1 MQARWRFALAVA
13 VLAALMTGPFVL
25 TGVMV
30 WADASG
36 EARAT
41 LRLLAGQWLPLGLL
55 TTATG
60 FALGIALL
68 ARLFR
73 HYVQGLLRM
82 AEGLDVL
89 RRANPGFRVPEEGPR
104 EVVALAQ
111 AINRIAD
118 ERDRLL
124 AGLDERVLEARRAV
138 EEERNRLAALM
149 AQLAEAVIVCN
160 AEGRIILYNEAARRL
175 ERAFGA
181 PATAAASG
189 WIGLGRSIHA
199 LLDPDLVAHV
209 FDSIDALRGQG
220 EVHPSMQVVTATP
233 AGALIRVRV
242 SPIAG
247 EAAGEEISGYVL
259 MLEDVT
265 DQIEREASRNEL
277 LFELTEGNRAAIAN
291 IRLAAEMLHLPDV
304 DEAMR
309 ARFHA
314 VIVREVEAVSERLEA
329 ASRAFADALRARWP
343 LEPMRGAD
351 LVRAAEAY
359 LRRRLD
365 VALKLEI
372 LDEELWFD
380 ADHFS
385 LLQALAFLAG
395 RLVEDYGVR
404 TLRLR
409 LSGDDRL
416 VYLDL
421 MWSGGSLSNEIVTGW
436 ELEPL
441 GLGGTRSP
449 LTLRDVLERH
459 GAAMWFDREKAR
471 HRAFVRLAL
480 PRKRSVRRLPPP
492 ATPAVPTTQEEG
504 RPEFYDFDLFA
515 WSAEATAL
523 EDRPLTELS
532 YTVFDT
538 ETTGLDP
545 AGGDEIIQIGATRI
559 VNGRLLKH
567 ESFEQL
573 IDPRR
578 PLDPASIAV
587 HHITPEMLEGQPTI
601 EEVLPAFH
609 RFAQDTVLVAHNAA
623 FDMRFLQL
631 KEEKLGIRFDQ
642 PVLDTLLLAAFILPN
657 QEHSLEALA
666 RYFGVRVFGRH
677 TALGD
682 ALVTAEIFL
691 KMIPLLAE
699 KGVVTLRQAREAS
712 QQTYY
717 ARLRY

>member
-25 TGVMV
+25 TAVMV
-30 WADASG
+30 WADTPAETRS
-36 EARAT
+36 A
-41 LRLLAGQWLPLGLL
+41 LHLLADRWLPLGVL
-55 TTATG
+55 TTLAG
-60 FALGIALL
+60 FAVGIALL
-68 ARLFR
+68 GRLFR

-89 RRANPGFRVPEEGPR
+89 RRANSGFRVPEEGPR
-104 EVVALAQ
+104 EVVSLAQ
-111 AINRIAD
+111 AINRLAD
-118 ERDRLL
+118 DRDRLL
-124 AGLDERVLEARRAV
+124 AELDARVSEARRAV

-175 ERAFGA
+175 ERAFGTS
-181 PATAAASG
+181 ATAASG

-199 LLDPDLVAHV
+199 LLDPDLVAYV
-209 FDSIDALRGQG
+209 FDALEARRGGG
-220 EVHPSMQVVTATP
+220 EAHPQLQVVTVTP
-233 AGALIRVRV
+233 AGSLIRVRV

-247 EAAGEEISGYVL
+247 EATGEEISGYVL

-265 DQIEREASRNEL
+265 EQIEREAARNEL

-314 VIVREVEAVSERLEA
+314 VIAREVEAVSERLEA

-351 LVRAAEAY
+351 LVRAAAAY
-359 LRRRLD
+359 LQRRLE

-409 LSGDDRL
+409 LSGDERL

-441 GLGGTRSP
+441 SLGGTRSP
-449 LTLRDVLERH
+449 LTLREVLERH

-480 PRKRSVRRLPPP
+480 PRKQSVRLPP
-492 ATPAVPTTQEEG
+492 AAAPTMPPLEEG

-515 WSAEATAL
+515 WSDKAGAL

-601 EEVLPAFH
+601 AEVLPAFH
-609 RFAQDTVLVAHNAA
+609 RFAHDTVLVAHNAA

-631 KEEKLGIRFDQ
+631 KEEKLRIRFDQ
-642 PVLDTLLLAAFILPN
+642 PVLDTLLLAAFLLPN

-666 RYFGVRVFGRH
+666 LYFGVRVFGRH

>member
-25 TGVMV
+25 TAVMV
-30 WADASG
+30 WADTPAETRS
-36 EARAT
+36 A
-41 LRLLAGQWLPLGLL
+41 LHLLADRWLPLGVL
-55 TTATG
+55 TTLAG
-60 FALGIALL
+60 FAVGIALL
-68 ARLFR
+68 GRLFR

-89 RRANPGFRVPEEGPR
+89 RRANSGFRVPEEGPR
-104 EVVALAQ
+104 EVVSLAQ
-111 AINRIAD
+111 AINRLAD
-118 ERDRLL
+118 DRDRLL
-124 AGLDERVLEARRAV
+124 AELDARVSEARRAV

-175 ERAFGA
+175 ERAFGTS
-181 PATAAASG
+181 ATAASG

-199 LLDPDLVAHV
+199 LLDPDLVAYV
-209 FDSIDALRGQG
+209 FDALEARRGGG
-220 EVHPSMQVVTATP
+220 EAHPQLQVVTATP
-233 AGALIRVRV
+233 AGSLIRVRV

-265 DQIEREASRNEL
+265 EQIEREAARNEL

-314 VIVREVEAVSERLEA
+314 VIAREVEAVSERLEA

-351 LVRAAEAY
+351 LVRAAAAY
-359 LRRRLD
+359 LQRRLE

-409 LSGDDRL
+409 LSGDERL

-449 LTLRDVLERH
+449 LTLREVLERH

-480 PRKRSVRRLPPP
+480 PRKQSVRLPP
-492 ATPAVPTTQEEG
+492 AAVPTMPPLEEG

-515 WSAEATAL
+515 WSDKAGAL
-523 EDRPLTELS
+523 EDRPLAELS

-545 AGGDEIIQIGATRI
+545 TGGDEIIQIGATRI

-601 EEVLPAFH
+601 AEVLPAFH
-609 RFAQDTVLVAHNAA
+609 RFAHDTVLVAHNAA

-631 KEEKLGIRFDQ
+631 KEEKLRIRFDQ
-642 PVLDTLLLAAFILPN
+642 PVLDTLLLAAFLLPN

-666 RYFGVRVFGRH
+666 LYFGVRVFGRH

>member
-25 TGVMV
+25 TAVMI
-30 WADASG
+30 WADTPAETRS
-36 EARAT
+36 A
-41 LRLLAGQWLPLGLL
+41 LHLLADRWLPLGVL
-55 TTATG
+55 TTLAG
-60 FALGIALL
+60 FAVGIALL
-68 ARLFR
+68 GRLFR

-89 RRANPGFRVPEEGPR
+89 RRANSGFRVPEEGPR
-104 EVVALAQ
+104 EVVSLAQ
-111 AINRIAD
+111 AINRLAD
-118 ERDRLL
+118 DRDRLL
-124 AGLDERVLEARRAV
+124 AELDARVSEARRAV

-175 ERAFGA
+175 ERAFGTS
-181 PATAAASG
+181 ATAASG

-199 LLDPDLVAHV
+199 LLDPDLVAYV
-209 FDSIDALRGQG
+209 FDALEARRGGG
-220 EVHPSMQVVTATP
+220 EAHPQLQVVTATP
-233 AGALIRVRV
+233 AGSLIRVRV

-247 EAAGEEISGYVL
+247 EATGEEISGYVL

-265 DQIEREASRNEL
+265 EQIEREAARNEL

-314 VIVREVEAVSERLEA
+314 VIAREVEAVSERLEA

-351 LVRAAEAY
+351 LVRAAAAY
-359 LRRRLD
+359 LQRRLE

-409 LSGDDRL
+409 LSGDERL

-441 GLGGTRSP
+441 SLGGTRSP
-449 LTLRDVLERH
+449 LTLREVLERH

-480 PRKRSVRRLPPP
+480 PRKQSVRLPP
-492 ATPAVPTTQEEG
+492 AAAPTMPPLEEG

-515 WSAEATAL
+515 WSDKAGAL

-545 AGGDEIIQIGATRI
+545 TGGDEIIQIGATRI

-601 EEVLPAFH
+601 AEVLPAFH
-609 RFAQDTVLVAHNAA
+609 RFAHDTVLVAHNAA

-642 PVLDTLLLAAFILPN
+642 PVLDTLLLAAFLLPN

-666 RYFGVRVFGRH
+666 LYFGVRVFGRH

>member
-25 TGVMV
+25 TAVMV
-30 WADASG
+30 WADTPAETRS
-36 EARAT
+36 A
-41 LRLLAGQWLPLGLL
+41 LHLLADRWLPLGVL
-55 TTATG
+55 TTLAG
-60 FALGIALL
+60 FAVGIALL
-68 ARLFR
+68 GRLFR

-111 AINRIAD
+111 AINRLAD
-118 ERDRLL
+118 DRDRLL
-124 AGLDERVLEARRAV
+124 AELDARVSEARRAV

-175 ERAFGA
+175 ERAFGTS
-181 PATAAASG
+181 ATAASG

-199 LLDPDLVAHV
+199 LLDPDLVAYV
-209 FDSIDALRGQG
+209 FDALEARRGGG
-220 EVHPSMQVVTATP
+220 EAHPQLQVVTATP
-233 AGALIRVRV
+233 AGSLIRVRV

-265 DQIEREASRNEL
+265 EQIEREAARNEL

-314 VIVREVEAVSERLEA
+314 VIAREVEAVSERLEA

-351 LVRAAEAY
+351 LVRAAAAY
-359 LRRRLD
+359 LQRRLE

-409 LSGDDRL
+409 LSGDERL

-441 GLGGTRSP
+441 SLGGTRSP
-449 LTLRDVLERH
+449 LTLREVLERH

-480 PRKRSVRRLPPP
+480 PRKQSVRLPP
-492 ATPAVPTTQEEG
+492 AAAPTMPPLEEG

-515 WSAEATAL
+515 WSDKAGAL

-545 AGGDEIIQIGATRI
+545 TGGDEIIQIGATRI

-601 EEVLPAFH
+601 AEVLPAFH
-609 RFAQDTVLVAHNAA
+609 RFAHDTVLVAHNAA

-631 KEEKLGIRFDQ
+631 KEEKLRIRFDQ
-642 PVLDTLLLAAFILPN
+642 PVLDTLLLAAFLLPN

-666 RYFGVRVFGRH
+666 LYFGVRVFGRH

-699 KGVVTLRQAREAS
+699 KGVITLRQAREAS